1 MCIAVDAYIYSR
13 ANRKAS
19 SLMLAL
25 SLASLPSSSQTHE
38 CCFCLKCDCVHMC
51 HCVYTKCFLYS
62 VVAVVAIAAIG
73 TIAAISVAVFVV
85 VVGES

>member
-1 MCIAVDAYIYSR
+1 
-13 ANRKAS
+13 
-19 SLMLAL
+19 
-25 SLASLPSSSQTHE
+25 
-38 CCFCLKCDCVHMC
+38 MC